1 MTCLK
6 APKARMNSAKVGVLA
21 SIIQYKVWQ
30 SSRGGG
36 AEHGLLVAADVCD
49 MCDTHSTCSSSSSS
63 SRLWNYSLCKS
74 TATCWILNKSLHE
87 SAARSQSILNFFVPG
102 CFKGSQKQNKQ
113 DNRLS
118 RVGKN
123 VFRVECWEPQGADGA
138 ILETP
143 GWGTVPGSCLVLS
156 PSEVFFFLS
165 KLQE

>member
-1 MTCLK
+1 
-6 APKARMNSAKVGVLA
+6 MNSAKVGVLA

-87 SAARSQSILNFFVPG
+87 SAARSQSILNFLFLAASREARSKTNRTIDSLGWEKTSSELSVENHKEPTVQFRRRLAGEPFPVPVW
-102 CFKGSQKQNKQ
+102 FFLPQ
-113 DNRLS
+113 RL
-118 RVGKN
+118 
-123 VFRVECWEPQGADGA
+123 
-138 ILETP
+138 
-143 GWGTVPGSCLVLS
+143 
-156 PSEVFFFLS
+156 FFFL
-165 KLQE
+165 LQE